1 MSQANALYE
10 LYKYLPEKAKKQFK
24 QLVEKNEMVEVPI
37 EALEKGLQEVKL
49 IQQGK
54 LPRRTFADLKRETA
68 NEK

>member
-1 MSQANALYE
+1 MSQAHALYE
-10 LYKYLPEKAKKQFK
+10 LYKHLPEKAKKQFK
-24 QLVEKNEMVEVPI
+24 QLVEKNELVEVPI

-54 LPRRTFADLKRETA
+54 LPRRTFADLKREMA